1 MKLFVGITDNDW
13 FRFLRARPELD
24 EVNFWQPGGNREFR
38 TLSTGE
44 PFLFKLHSP
53 QNFIVGGGY
62 FETSSLLPCSLAWE
76 VFDEKN
82 GVASLGEMRTRIEKY
97 RRASAEPREDYQ
109 VGCVVLRE
117 PFFFDESSWIPIPK
131 SFSLNIVQ
139 GKSYEVDAGE
149 GRDLWDAV
157 RSRLGPVSPSTEAE
171 PAPMYGEPTLVRP
184 RLGQGGFRIL
194 VTDTYERRCAVTKEK
209 ALPVLEA
216 AHIQSVS
223 QGGQH
228 RIDNGLLLRSDIHR
242 LFDRGYVTVTPDH
255 RFLVSRKL
263 KEDFDNG
270 EPYYPFHGAE
280 LWLPKESDARPSREF
295 LQWHADTVF
304 KG

>member
-1 MKLFVGITDNDW
+1 MKLYVGVTDNDW

-38 TLSTGE
+38 TLSIGE

-62 FETSSLLPCSLAWE
+62 FETASLLPCSLAWE
-76 VFDEKN
+76 VFAEKN

-97 RRASAEPREDYQ
+97 RRTPEAPREDYQ
-109 VGCVVLRE
+109 IGCVVLRE
-117 PFFFDESSWIPIPK
+117 PFFFEEGSWIPIPK

-149 GRDLWDAV
+149 GRELWDAV
-157 RSRLGPVSPSTEAE
+157 RLPLGPVPPSPEAE
-171 PAPMYGEPTLVRP
+171 PGAMYGDPLLVRP
-184 RLGQGGFRIL
+184 RLGQGGFRVL
-194 VTDTYERRCAVTKEK
+194 VTDTYERRCAVTQEK

-216 AHIQSVS
+216 AHIRSVS
-223 QGGQH
+223 EGGQH

-270 EPYYPFHGAE
+270 EPYYPYHGGE
-280 LWLPKESDARPSREF
+280 LWLPKDSDARPGREF
-295 LQWHADTVF
+295 LQWHDTVF